1 MFKKILLVLLGI
13 VIVVPIIGSIVGV
26 KLGQFEAMGEAGAN
40 MKMPP
45 TPVNSVVVSNIDW
58 VPRIAAIGSV
68 VAIKGTTISAEVE
81 GSVREIFYTPGANVA
96 AGAPLARLD
105 VAIEKAQLHEA
116 EVSAKWAR
124 IAFDRAKELSK
135 TKNISIADMD
145 TAETNISQAD
155 AKVEYFQALI
165 AKKTFHAPFA
175 GKLGISHITL
185 GQFLSKG
192 APIIS
197 LQSLDPVYVHFS
209 LPQNQFGQVKEGLK
223 VRIGID
229 AYPGKFFTGQISA
242 IDPGIDPSTRSF
254 RIQATLD
261 NPDHLLRPGMFVSVE
276 VITDVLDRKL
286 FIPATAVLYGPYGDS
301 VFVIE
306 KQPGEGADSSE
317 TLVIRQQL
325 VRLGAKQGD
334 FVAVSEGLAEGV
346 QIVATGAFK
355 LMPQMPVVID
365 NALLPEFKLTPTPEN
380 N

>member
-26 KLGQFEAMGEAGAN
+26 KLGQFEAMGEAAAKT
-40 MKMPP
+40 KMPP

-58 VPRIAAIGSV
+58 VPRISAVGSV

-81 GSVREIFYTPGANVA
+81 GIVREIFYTPGTSVA
-96 AGAPLARLD
+96 DGAPLVRLD

-165 AKKTFHAPFA
+165 AKKTLHAPFA
-175 GKLGISHITL
+175 GKLGISQITL

-192 APIIS
+192 APVIS
-197 LQSLDPVYVHFS
+197 LQSLDPIYVHFS
-209 LPQNQFGQVKEGLK
+209 LPQNQFGQVKEGL
-223 VRIGID
+223 RIRITID
-229 AYPGKFFTGQISA
+229 AYPGKVFMGQISA
-242 IDPGIDPSTRSF
+242 IDPGIDPSARSF
-254 RIQATLD
+254 RIQATLE
-261 NPDHLLRPGMFVSVE
+261 NPNHLLRPGMFVSVE
-276 VITDVLDRKL
+276 VITEAAERKL

-301 VFVIE
+301 VYVIE
-306 KQPGEGADSSE
+306 KPVSEAADESE
-317 TLVIRQQL
+317 NLVIRQQL
-325 VRLGAKQGD
+325 VRLGTKQGD
-334 FVAVSEGLAEGV
+334 YVAVSEGLVEGM

-355 LMPQMPVVID
+355 LMPHMPVVID
-365 NALLPEFKLTPTPEN
+365 NALLPEFKLTPSPEN